1 MLSLCD
7 ALNVVQPPAT
17 GSRYK
22 KDKTIHE
29 RTKWSKIAAT
39 GVKLTDEQRQ
49 YCLMDGY
56 ASLMV
61 ALYCDKNKHLKCLN

>member
-7 ALNVVQPPAT
+7 ALNVVKPPAN
-17 GSRYK
+17 GSRYR
-22 KDKTIHE
+22 KDKTIHQ

-39 GVKLTDEQRQ
+39 GVKLTDEQCQ
-49 YCLMDGY
+49 YCIMDGY

-61 ALYCDKNKHLKCLN
+61 ALYCDNSKHLKCLN